1 MIRFLSFSMMMVLL
15 GSQLLMSCKQAEPTA
30 SAPAPAQPFDST
42 MQQAGGTPKIGYVK
56 SLEILSLLPE
66 IKAADK
72 KLEGFARSKES
83 TFRSLAEKYQ
93 TGMVELQERGMLLSQ
108 ADQEKKIQELQA
120 LEGQLQQ
127 MQANSQS
134 DLGQERERLYAPI
147 MAKVDSIIK
156 IFGKEEGFAMIYDG
170 SALVYGDS
178 LYDVTPLVK
187 IRLGITEEETEE
199 KK

>member
-1 MIRFLSFSMMMVLL
+1 MIRFLSFSALVLL
-15 GSQLLMSCKQAEPTA
+15 LSSQFLLSCKPAEPTA
-30 SAPAPAQPFDST
+30 SASESSMPLDST
-42 MQQAGGTPKIGYVK
+42 LAQAGSGPKVGYVK

-66 IKAADK
+66 IKEADK

-108 ADQEKKIQELQA
+108 ADQEKKVQELQA

-134 DLGQERERLYAPI
+134 DLGLERERLYAPI

-156 IFGKEEGFAMIYDG
+156 VLGKEEGFAMIYDG

-187 IRLGITEEETEE
+187 TRLGITEEEEE